1 MQFTVSIKKF
11 SQALGV
17 VARVASTRSSLPIL
31 SNVLIKAEKNR
42 VYVSATNLN
51 IASQIFIGSK
61 VEKNGSVTIPAR
73 LLQEYISALAGD
85 TVNIDVK
92 DNKIN
97 ISTDIHKTIINGVDA
112 SEFPEMPEI
121 GGESVLEIP
130 STQLKKYFGATIVC
144 ASIDDTKPILNSI
157 YVFTDKNKIFFAST
171 DGYRLAEQKGE
182 NKYKQPIKIIIPS
195 SSVAELI
202 RVLPDDE
209 TNVAIKTNDQL
220 AEFSFGDTK
229 IITRLID
236 GTFPDYKNL
245 IPKEFVNSARL
256 GRQELANAGKLAG
269 LFARDTS
276 GSINITTDEKTQTL
290 GIKTI
295 ASQTGQNEST
305 VPAEVVGTSDITI
318 NARYINDA
326 LGQIGSEQATI
337 SFNEKLQPCVIKGD
351 DPNYLQVI
359 MPLKS

>member
-1 MQFTVSIKKF
+1 MRFTVSIKKF

-17 VARVASTRSSLPIL
+17 VARVANSRASLPIL

-61 VEKNGSVTIPAR
+61 VEKDGAVTIPAR
-73 LLQEYISALAGD
+73 LLQEYISALDGD
-85 TVNIDVK
+85 TVDIEVK
-92 DNKIN
+92 DNKTN
-97 ISTDIHKTIINGVDA
+97 ISTDLHKTVINGVDA

-121 GGESVLEIP
+121 SNESSWEIP
-130 STQLKKYFGATIVC
+130 STLLKKYFSATIVC
-144 ASIDDTKPILNSI
+144 ASTDDTKPILNSV
-157 YVFTDKNKIFFAST
+157 YVFSEKNQTVFAAT
-171 DGYRLAEQKGE
+171 DGYRLAEQKAN
-182 NKYKQPIKIIIPS
+182 NKSPQPIKLIIPS
-195 SSVAELI
+195 NSVAELI

-209 TNVAIKTNDQL
+209 TDVIIKTNEQL
-220 AEFSFGDTK
+220 AEFNFGDTK

-236 GTFPDYKNL
+236 GSFPDYKNL
-245 IPKEFVNSARL
+245 IPKDFVNSAKL
-256 GRQELANAGKLAG
+256 GRQELANTTKLAG
-269 LFARDTS
+269 LFARDAS
-276 GSINITTDEKTQTL
+276 GSINITTDEKNQTL

-326 LGQIGSEQATI
+326 LGQIGSEQAEI